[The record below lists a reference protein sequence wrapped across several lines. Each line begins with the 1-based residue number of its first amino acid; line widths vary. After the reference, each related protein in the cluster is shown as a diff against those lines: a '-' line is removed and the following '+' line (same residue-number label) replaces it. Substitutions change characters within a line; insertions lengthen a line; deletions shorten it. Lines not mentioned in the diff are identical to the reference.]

1 MMQLLEFVFR
11 DLGHFIGTMILICLF
26 GSFLCTIAAILRVHK

>member
-11 DLGHFIGTMILICLF
+11 DLGHFIGTVILLCMI
-26 GSFLCTIAAILRVHK
+26 GSFLCAIATILRGPK